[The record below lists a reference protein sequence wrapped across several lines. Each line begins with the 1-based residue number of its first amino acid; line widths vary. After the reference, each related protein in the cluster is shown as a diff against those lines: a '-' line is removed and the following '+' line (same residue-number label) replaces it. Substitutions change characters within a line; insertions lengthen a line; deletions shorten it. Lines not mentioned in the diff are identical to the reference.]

1 MKDKRKQID
10 NMIKKLERDLNTKKL
25 IIELTQRNLNRFQS
39 EYEHIEENIYFLNN
53 LEGTVME
60 DVIVALD
67 KDIEEVMKL
76 LKTKETKKWK
86 LKRQDR

>member
-1 MKDKRKQID
+1 MDKRKQID
-10 NMIKKLERDLNTKKL
+10 NMIKKLERDLNTKQL

-39 EYEHIEENIYFLNN
+39 EYEHIEEKIYFLNN
-53 LEGTVME
+53 IEGTVME

-76 LKTKETKKWK
+76 LKPKETKLWK
-86 LKRQDR
+86 TKTWKN

>member
-1 MKDKRKQID
+1 MNKRQKID
-10 NMIKKLERDLNTKKL
+10 NMIKKLERDLNTKQL

-39 EYEHIEENIYFLNN
+39 EYEHIEEKIYFLNN
-53 LEGTVME
+53 IEGTVME

-76 LKTKETKKWK
+76 LKPKETTK
-86 LKRQDR
+86 